1 MAHTRS
7 KGVETHAYLAMRVLL
22 IEDEPRLAGYIQ
34 KALSE
39 EAFTADVATD
49 GESGLERAQATTYD
63 LIILDLMLPGV
74 DGMTVCRR
82 LRSAANDV
90 PILVL
95 SARGMV
101 QDRVSALNAG
111 ADDYLTKPFEFAELS
126 ARVRAVLRRRQP
138 TAFLPLTV
146 ADLSL
151 DPVSR
156 IVRRGDRRVDLTQKE
171 YALLE
176 YLLRH
181 AGQGVTRTMIA
192 EHVWNFHWDRL
203 TNVIDVYINHL
214 RKKIELPGEPRLIHA
229 IRGSGYVI
237 REPEKSGD

>member
-1 MAHTRS
+1 
-7 KGVETHAYLAMRVLL
+7 VLI

-34 KALSE
+34 RGLAE
-39 EAFTADVATD
+39 EAFTADVSTD
-49 GESGLERAQATTYD
+49 GESGLERVGRTKYD
-63 LIILDLMLPGV
+63 LVVLDLTLPGI
-74 DGMTVCRR
+74 DGMMVCRSIR
-82 LRSAANDV
+82 NAGNNV

-95 SARGMV
+95 SARGRV
-101 QDRVSALNAG
+101 QDRVSALDAG
-111 ADDYLTKPFEFAELS
+111 ADDYLTKPFEFAELT

-138 TAFLPLTV
+138 AALLPLTV

-156 IVRRGDRRVDLTQKE
+156 IVRRGDRRVDLTQRE

-181 AGQGVTRTMIA
+181 GGQVVTRTMIA

-214 RKKIELPGEPRLIHA
+214 RKKLEMPGEPRLIHA
-229 IRGSGYVI
+229 VRGAGYVI
-237 REPEKSGD
+237 RESGDGD

>member
-1 MAHTRS
+1 
-7 KGVETHAYLAMRVLL
+7 MRVLV

-34 KALSE
+34 KGLSE

-49 GESGLERAQATTYD
+49 GESGLERAQTTTYD
-63 LIILDLMLPGV
+63 LIILDLMLPGI
-74 DGMTVCRR
+74 DGMTVCGR
-82 LRSAANDV
+82 LRAAGDNV

-111 ADDYLTKPFEFAELS
+111 ADDYLTKPFEFSELS
-126 ARVRAVLRRRQP
+126 ARIRAVLRRRQP
-138 TAFLPLTV
+138 TAFLPLIV

-156 IVRRGDRRVDLTQKE
+156 IVRRGNRRVDLTQKE

-181 AGQGVTRTMIA
+181 AGQAVTRTMIA

-214 RKKIELPGEPRLIHA
+214 RKKIEVAGEPRLIHA

-237 REPEKSGD
+237 RDPEGGD

>member
-1 MAHTRS
+1 
-7 KGVETHAYLAMRVLL
+7 MRVLV

-34 KALSE
+34 KGLSE
-39 EAFTADVATD
+39 EAFAADVATD

-63 LIILDLMLPGV
+63 LIILDLMLPGI
-74 DGMTVCRR
+74 DGMTVCGR
-82 LRSAANDV
+82 LRAAGNAV

-111 ADDYLTKPFEFAELS
+111 ADDYLTKPFEFSELS
-126 ARVRAVLRRRQP
+126 ARIRAVLRRRQP
-138 TAFLPLTV
+138 TAFLPLVV

-156 IVRRGDRRVDLTQKE
+156 IVRRGNRRVDLTQKE

-181 AGQGVTRTMIA
+181 AGQVVTRTMIA

-214 RKKIELPGEPRLIHA
+214 RKKIEMAGEPRLIYA
-229 IRGSGYVI
+229 VRGSGYVI
-237 REPEKSGD
+237 REPESGD

>member
-1 MAHTRS
+1 
-7 KGVETHAYLAMRVLL
+7 MRVLV

-34 KALSE
+34 KGLTE

-49 GESGLERAQATTYD
+49 GESGLERSRATKYD
-63 LIILDLMLPGV
+63 LIVLDLTLPGV
-74 DGMTVCRR
+74 DGMTVCRQIR
-82 LRSAANDV
+82 QAGNDV
-90 PILVL
+90 PLLVL

-111 ADDYLTKPFEFAELS
+111 ADDYLTKPFEFAELT
-126 ARVRAVLRRRQP
+126 ARVRALLRRRQP
-138 TAFLPLTV
+138 TAFLSLTV
-146 ADLSL
+146 ADLAL
-151 DPVSR
+151 EPVSR
-156 IVRRGDRRVDLTQKE
+156 IVRRGDRRIELTQKE

-181 AGQGVTRTMIA
+181 AGQIVTRTMIA

-229 IRGSGYVI
+229 VRGSGYVI
-237 REPEKSGD
+237 REPDGGD

>member
-1 MAHTRS
+1 
-7 KGVETHAYLAMRVLL
+7 MRVLV

-34 KALSE
+34 KGLTE

-49 GESGLERAQATTYD
+49 GESGLERAQTTKYD
-63 LIILDLMLPGV
+63 LILLDLMLPGI

-82 LRSAANDV
+82 LRGAGDDV

-138 TAFLPLTV
+138 AAFLPLTV
-146 ADLSL
+146 ADVSL

-156 IVRRGDRRVDLTQKE
+156 MVRRGDRRIDLTQKE

-176 YLLRH
+176 
-181 AGQGVTRTMIA
+181 
-192 EHVWNFHWDRL
+192 
-203 TNVIDVYINHL
+203 
-214 RKKIELPGEPRLIHA
+214 
-229 IRGSGYVI
+229 
-237 REPEKSGD
+237 

>member
-1 MAHTRS
+1 MEVCARIRQFECWS
-7 KGVETHAYLAMRVLL
+7 P
-22 IEDEPRLAGYIQ
+22 I
-34 KALSE
+34 
-39 EAFTADVATD
+39 
-49 GESGLERAQATTYD
+49 
-63 LIILDLMLPGV
+63 LML
-74 DGMTVCRR
+74 T
-82 LRSAANDV
+82 
-90 PILVL
+90 
-95 SARGMV
+95 ARDTM
-101 QDRVSALNAG
+101 QDRVRGLDQG

-138 TAFLPLTV
+138 AAFLPLTV
-146 ADLSL
+146 ADVSL

-156 IVRRGDRRVDLTQKE
+156 MVRRGDRRIDLTQKE

-181 AGQGVTRTMIA
+181 AGQIVTRTMIA

-229 IRGSGYVI
+229 VRGSGYVI
-237 REPEKSGD
+237 RGPESGD

>member
-1 MAHTRS
+1 
-7 KGVETHAYLAMRVLL
+7 MRVLV

-34 KALSE
+34 KGLAE

-49 GESGLERAQATTYD
+49 GETGLERARTTTYD

-82 LRSAANDV
+82 LRAEGNDV

-101 QDRVSALNAG
+101 HDRVSALNAG

-156 IVRRGDRRVDLTQKE
+156 IVRRGHRRLELTQKE

-181 AGQGVTRTMIA
+181 AGQVVTRTMIA

-214 RKKIELPGEPRLIHA
+214 RKKIEATDEPRLIHA
-229 IRGSGYVI
+229 IRGSGYII
-237 REPEKSGD
+237 RAPESGD